1 MLYRPYTSRDFAQ
14 LYAIEELCF
23 EPADRFGRRYMQQLL
38 KSSNTATWIAE
49 NDGQMAGFA
58 IVQWR
63 ERKKR
68 ITAYIQTIEV
78 SPESRGQG
86 VGRELLARIGDSSRT
101 ASAALIWLHVDAA
114 NTAAIRLYEG
124 HGYSCEG
131 RQENFYPRG
140 LPALIYLKRLDSRPA
155 S

>member
-1 MLYRPYTSRDFAQ
+1 VLYRPYTSQDFAQ
-14 LYAIEELCF
+14 LYAIEEVCF
-23 EPADRFGRRYMQQLL
+23 EPADRFGRGYMQRLVN
-38 KSSNTATWIAE
+38 SSNTATWVAE

-58 IVQWR
+58 IVEWR

-86 VGRELLARIGDSSRT
+86 VGRELLAHIEDSSRA

-114 NTAAIRLYEG
+114 NTAAIRLYER
-124 HGYSCEG
+124 HGYCCEG
-131 RQENFYPRG
+131 REENFYPGGR
-140 LPALIYLKRLDSRPA
+140 PALIYLKRLG
-155 S
+155 

>member
-1 MLYRPYTSRDFAQ
+1 VLYRPYDSRDFVQ

-23 EPADRFGRRYMQQLL
+23 EPADRFGRGYMQQLVR
-38 KSSNTATWIAE
+38 SSNTATWIAE

-58 IVQWR
+58 IAEWR

-86 VGRELLARIGDSSRT
+86 VGRELLARVEDSSR
-101 ASAALIWLHVDAA
+101 AANAALIWLHVDAA

-131 RQENFYPRG
+131 RQENFYPGGRS
-140 LPALIYLKRLDSRPA
+140 ALIYLKGLDFRPA